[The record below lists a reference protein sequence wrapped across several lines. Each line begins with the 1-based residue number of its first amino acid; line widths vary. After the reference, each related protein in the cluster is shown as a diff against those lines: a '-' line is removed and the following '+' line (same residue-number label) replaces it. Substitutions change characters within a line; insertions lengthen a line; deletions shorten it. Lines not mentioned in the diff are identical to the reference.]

1 LIFCSAIHNFALR
14 SKSAIQYCLLPGFS
28 MEGKLAC
35 IRHRFIIIMKIYLSL
50 LLLLGCISVSTAQS
64 RDSLSRDSLLQT
76 ASLQNCIQYAL
87 KHQPLIQQAL
97 LDEEI
102 TEKQI
107 RIKLADWYP
116 QLNFNYNIQHNFQ
129 LQTTIIGG
137 VPVRLGVN
145 NQSLGGLG
153 ATQNIFNRDVL
164 LASRTA
170 NDVRKQ
176 IRQTTVSDKIDVTV
190 NVSKAFYD
198 VLLTQKQIDLDNE
211 TLSRLE
217 RSFKNAYDQYT
228 GGIVDKIDYKR
239 AIIALNNAKAQKH
252 QDEESLDAKYA
263 NLRNQMGYPVNK
275 PLDLIYDSVQLVHD
289 IFIDTSTGINYDNR
303 IEYQL
308 LQTQKRL
315 QISNY
320 TYYKWGYLPVVGA
333 FGNYNAN
340 FLSDDFGKLYNAN
353 YPNSFAGISIA
364 FPIFQGGKRVQQIRQ
379 AALQVKRVDYDIIAL
394 KNNIS
399 TAYTQAL
406 ATYKSAFTFYNIL
419 KDNLDI
425 ATDVYNTIQL
435 QYREGIKTYLDVIF
449 AETDLRSAEVN
460 YTNALYQVL
469 SSKVDVQKE
478 LGSIQ
483 Y

>member
-1 LIFCSAIHNFALR
+1 
-14 SKSAIQYCLLPGFS
+14 
-28 MEGKLAC
+28 
-35 IRHRFIIIMKIYLSL
+35 MKIYLSL
-50 LLLLGCISVSTAQS
+50 FLLLGLISVSNAQTS
-64 RDSLSRDSLLQT
+64 DSLLQS
-76 ASLQNCIQYAL
+76 ASLQNCVQYAI
-87 KHQPLIQQAL
+87 KHQPLIQQSL

-116 QLNFNYNIQHNFQ
+116 QLSFNYNIQHNFQ
-129 LQTTIIGG
+129 LQTTVIGG
-137 VPVRLGVN
+137 SPLQLGVD
-145 NQSLGGLG
+145 NQSLAQLG

-170 NDVRKQ
+170 DDVRKQ
-176 IRQTTVSDKIDVTV
+176 VRQTTVSNKIDITV

-198 VLLTQKQIDLDNE
+198 VLLTQKQIELDNE

-228 GGIVDKIDYKR
+228 GGVVDKIDYKR
-239 AIIALNNAKAQKH
+239 ATIALNNAKAQKR
-252 QDEESLDAKYA
+252 QDEESLGAKYA
-263 NLRNQMGYPVNK
+263 NLRNQMGYPVGK
-275 PLDLIYDSVQLVHD
+275 PLDLIYDSVQLVRD
-289 IFIDTSTGINYDNR
+289 IFIDTSTGVTYDNR

-315 QISNY
+315 QISNL
-320 TYYKWGYLPVVGA
+320 TYYKWGYLPVVSA
-333 FGNYNAN
+333 FGDYNAN
-340 FLSDDFGKLYNAN
+340 FLNDNFGKLYGAN
-353 YPNSFAGISIA
+353 YPNSFIGISLA
-364 FPIFQGGKRVQQIRQ
+364 FPIYQGGKRVQQIRQ

-435 QYREGIKTYLDVIF
+435 QYKEGIKTYLDVIF
-449 AETDLRSAEVN
+449 AETDLRSAQVN

>member
-1 LIFCSAIHNFALR
+1 
-14 SKSAIQYCLLPGFS
+14 
-28 MEGKLAC
+28 M
-35 IRHRFIIIMKIYLSL
+35 
-50 LLLLGCISVSTAQS
+50 
-64 RDSLSRDSLLQT
+64 
-76 ASLQNCIQYAL
+76 
-87 KHQPLIQQAL
+87 KHQLLIQQSL

-102 TEKQI
+102 TERQI
-107 RIKLADWYP
+107 RIRLADWYP

-129 LQTTIIGG
+129 VQTSIIGG
-137 VPVRLGVN
+137 NAVKLGVN
-145 NQSLGGLG
+145 NSSYGYFGL
-153 ATQNIFNRDVL
+153 TQAVFNRDVL
-164 LASRTA
+164 LASHTA
-170 NDVRKQ
+170 DDVRKQ
-176 IRQTTVSDKIDVTV
+176 VRQTTVSNKIDITV

-239 AIIALNNAKAQKH
+239 ATIALNNAKAQKR
-252 QDEESLDAKYA
+252 QDEESLEAKYA

-275 PLDLIYDSVQLVHD
+275 PLDLLYDSAQLVRD
-289 IFIDTSTGINYDNR
+289 VLIDTSTGINYDNR

-315 QISNY
+315 QASNL
-320 TYYKWGYLPVVGA
+320 TYYKWGYLPVVGL

-340 FLSDDFGKLYNAN
+340 FLNDDFGKLYNTN
-353 YPNSFAGISIA
+353 YPNSFAGISLA

-406 ATYKSAFTFYNIL
+406 ASYKSALSYYNIL

-435 QYREGIKTYLDVIF
+435 QYKEGVKTYLDVIF
-449 AETDLRSAEVN
+449 AETDLRSAQVN

>member
-1 LIFCSAIHNFALR
+1 
-14 SKSAIQYCLLPGFS
+14 
-28 MEGKLAC
+28 
-35 IRHRFIIIMKIYLSL
+35 MKIYLSVVFL
-50 LLLLGCISVSTAQS
+50 LVVISSSQAQTS
-64 RDSLSRDSLLQT
+64 DSLLQS
-76 ASLQNCIQYAL
+76 ASLQNCVQYAI
-87 KHQPLIQQAL
+87 KHQPLIQQSL

-129 LQTTIIGG
+129 LQTSIIGG
-137 VPVRLGVN
+137 NPVRLGVN
-145 NQSLGGLG
+145 NQSLGQLA

-170 NDVRKQ
+170 DDVRKQ
-176 IRQTTVSDKIDVTV
+176 AKQTTVSNKIDITV

-198 VLLTQKQIDLDNE
+198 VLLTQQQIALDNE
-211 TLSRLE
+211 TISRLDK
-217 RSFKNAYDQYT
+217 SFKNAFDQYT

-239 AIIALNNAKAQKH
+239 ATIALNNAKAQKR
-252 QDEESLDAKYA
+252 QDEENLEAKYE
-263 NLRNQMGYPVNK
+263 NLRNQMGYPSGK
-275 PLDLIYDSVQLVHD
+275 PLDLIYDSAQLQRD
-289 IFIDTSTGINYDNR
+289 AYIDTSAGINYDGR

-315 QISNY
+315 QNSNL
-320 TYYKWGYLPVVGA
+320 TYYKWGYLPVVSA
-333 FGNYNAN
+333 FGT
-340 FLSDDFGKLYNAN
+340 YNAN
-353 YPNSFAGISIA
+353 YLNDDFDKVYNNNFPNSFAGLSLA
-364 FPIFQGGKRVQQIRQ
+364 FPIFQGGKRIQQIRQ

-399 TAYTQAL
+399 AAYSQAL
-406 ATYKSAFTFYNIL
+406 ATYKSSFVYFIIL
-419 KDNLDI
+419 KENLAI

-435 QYREGIKTYLDVIF
+435 QYKEGVKTYLDVIF
-449 AETDLRSAEVN
+449 AETDLRSAQVN

-469 SSKVDVQKE
+469 SSKLDVQKQ
-478 LGSIQ
+478 LGTIQ